1 MLNTFTFHAAH
12 KVDNFSI
19 SLPGPVQLM
28 RTGPFVDYNLMIAFS
43 DSAAVNGT
51 VSFLFSPPRAPRLR
65 SIWQTQYLCF
75 FHFLALFH
83 TFPQGTAARF
93 CPKLWNP
100 ISRLQGFSNQS
111 GPAGGKCDRWLSDR
125 APLSSVITNVAKY
138 FRSSPLCLRVITKVA
153 KYC

>member
-1 MLNTFTFHAAH
+1 MLNIFTFHAAH

-75 FHFLALFH
+75 LIFLLFFIHFHREQLRDFVQNCEIQFLGCRD
-83 TFPQGTAARF
+83 FPTKAAQRAANVTVGF
-93 CPKLWNP
+93 QIEPPCP
-100 ISRLQGFSNQS
+100 R
-111 GPAGGKCDRWLSDR
+111 
-125 APLSSVITNVAKY
+125 VITNVAKY